1 MRYIYLAIV
10 ITGSA
15 ALFGCSGG
23 NNNSD
28 TTGPPDSGVPPGSGG
43 SADQANAKLAVSRVD
58 TVINTSK
65 DVNLD
70 EPQNIDRII
79 LPAANTAEPV
89 AVTGAN
95 ASL

>member
-15 ALFGCSGG
+15 ALFGCSSD
-23 NNNSD
+23 NNNSG
-28 TTGPPDSGVPPGSGG
+28 TTAPPDSGVPPDS
-43 SADQANAKLAVSRVD
+43 SVPTDQVDANLAVSKVD

-70 EPQNIDRII
+70 EPQDIDRII

-89 AVTGAN
+89 AVSGAN